1 MQEQEL
7 RAYAAV
13 VLEVGLNF
21 QSGKD
26 LAINAWI
33 EHAPFARILADEAY
47 QRGAELVDVW
57 YWDPHVKKSRLLYA
71 PEETLSRTPAML
83 DARYQDLGE
92 RRGALVNI
100 VGDPDPDLLKG
111 VDPARAGLDRM
122 PGLASRF
129 HVQNRGLVEWVVVAF
144 PTDVWA
150 EKALGVADADR
161 LWEKMKPILRL
172 DQPDP
177 VAAWKAHIDTLR
189 QRAEQLNEI
198 RFDAIHYAGPGTD
211 LTIGLPARHK
221 WTAAEKTSQACFR
234 YVVNMPT
241 EEVFTAPDPNRAEG
255 VIRSTQP
262 LALGGS
268 LIEGLSF
275 RFEGG
280 RIVDVQAERGA
291 EIVRGYIATDAGAS
305 RLGEIALVDNSSP
318 VARAGVTFLNTLFDE
333 NATCHIAFGD
343 GIRDGNLDYD
353 PVNPPS
359 DEQLGINVSTTH
371 VDFMVGSPEV
381 TVSGVHA
388 DGKRQVIL
396 DRDVWQLPAS

>member
-1 MQEQEL
+1 V
-7 RAYAAV
+7 A
-13 VLEVGLNF
+13 
-21 QSGKD
+21 
-26 LAINAWI
+26 
-33 EHAPFARILADEAY
+33 EA
-47 QRGAELVDVW
+47 E
-57 YWDPHVKKSRLLYA
+57 
-71 PEETLSRTPAML
+71 
-83 DARYQDLGE
+83 
-92 RRGALVNI
+92 
-100 VGDPDPDLLKG
+100 
-111 VDPARAGLDRM
+111 
-122 PGLASRF
+122 
-129 HVQNRGLVEWVVVAF
+129 
-144 PTDVWA
+144 
-150 EKALGVADADR
+150 R

-177 VAAWKAHIDTLR
+177 VAAWKTHIDTLR
-189 QRAEQLNEI
+189 QRADQLNEI

-211 LTIGLPARHK
+211 LSVGLPARHK
-221 WTAAEKTSQACFR
+221 WTAAEKTSQAGFR

-343 GIRDGNLDYD
+343 GIRDANLDYD
-353 PVNPPS
+353 PVKPPS

-371 VDFMVGSPEV
+371 VDFMVGGPEV
-381 TVSGVHA
+381 TVSGVRA
-388 DGKRQVIL
+388 DGTRLVIL
-396 DRDVWQLPAS
+396 EGDVWQL

>member
-21 QSGKD
+21 RPGKD

-33 EHAPFARILADEAY
+33 EHAPFARMLADEAY
-47 QRGAELVDVW
+47 RRGARLVDVW
-57 YWDPHVKKSRLLYA
+57 YWDPHVKKSRLLHA

-83 DARYQDLGE
+83 DTRYSDLAE
-92 RRGALVNI
+92 RHGALINI
-100 VGDPDPDLLKG
+100 VGDPDPNLLDG

-122 PGLASRF
+122 PGIAARYR
-129 HVQNRGLVEWVVVAF
+129 VQNLGLVEWVVVAF
-144 PTDVWA
+144 PTDGWA
-150 EKALGVADADR
+150 DKVFGVADADR
-161 LWEKMKPILRL
+161 LWEKMRPLLRL

-177 VAAWKAHIDTLR
+177 VAAWKQHIDTLR
-189 QRAEQLNEI
+189 QRADRLNEI

-211 LTIGLPARHK
+211 LTVGLQKRHK
-221 WTAAEKTSQACFR
+221 WTAADKMSQAGFR

-241 EEVFTAPDPNRAEG
+241 EEVFTAPDPKRADG

-280 RIVDVQAERGA
+280 RIIDVQAERGA
-291 EIVRGYIATDAGAS
+291 EIVRGYIATDPGAS
-305 RLGEIALVDNSSP
+305 RLGELALVDNSSP
-318 VARAGVTFLNTLFDE
+318 VAQAGVTFLNTLFDE
-333 NATCHIAFGD
+333 NATSHIAFGD
-343 GIRDGNLDYD
+343 GIRDAHLDFD
-353 PVNPPS
+353 PINPPR
-359 DEQLGINVSTTH
+359 DDVLGINVSTTH
-371 VDFMVGSPEV
+371 VDFMVGGPEV
-381 TVSGVHA
+381 TISGVTA
-388 DGKRQVIL
+388 SGERQVIL
-396 DRDVWQLPAS
+396 QGDVWQL